1 MPIINSNARK
11 RLAKHRVQTLHG
23 GDFMLPDAC
32 RFEPPC
38 SLKWMSVQHSL
49 SMGAFSYAVSGYY
62 FACTIGRYV
71 SIGEQVQIGRHNH
84 PTDWA
89 TTSPFFSIPQQNVLD
104 VSITEAE
111 DLRPSDFMLGRPAQT
126 VKRTTIG
133 NDVWIGHGA
142 FISPGVTIGHGGVV
156 GAMAV
161 VTRDVPP
168 YAVVAGVPAVVK
180 KFRFAEDVINRMLRI
195 EWWKYA
201 FWDLRGA
208 STTEPMKFLDT
219 VEAKLQAGS
228 IEPYAPN

>member
-1 MPIINSNARK
+1 
-11 RLAKHRVQTLHG
+11 
-23 GDFMLPDAC
+23 
-32 RFEPPC
+32 
-38 SLKWMSVQHSL
+38 
-49 SMGAFSYAVSGYY
+49 
-62 FACTIGRYV
+62 
-71 SIGEQVQIGRHNH
+71 
-84 PTDWA
+84 
-89 TTSPFFSIPQQNVLD
+89 
-104 VSITEAE
+104 
-111 DLRPSDFMLGRPAQT
+111 
-126 VKRTTIG
+126 
-133 NDVWIGHGA
+133 
-142 FISPGVTIGHGGVV
+142 VV

-228 IEPYAPN
+228 IEPYAPNWISLQDILV